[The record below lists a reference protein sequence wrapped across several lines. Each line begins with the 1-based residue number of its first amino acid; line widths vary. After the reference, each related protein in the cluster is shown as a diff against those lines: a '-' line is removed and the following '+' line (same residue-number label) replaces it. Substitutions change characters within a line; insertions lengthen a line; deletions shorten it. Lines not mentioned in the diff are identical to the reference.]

1 MSKFIIFSDIHLNNW
16 SGPVN
21 SKERISQRLLD
32 QKSVLQQLIDLA
44 VENDAVL
51 LNGGDT
57 FHAVGAVPTEALN
70 VYSWFLNEIRKC
82 GLRYYAVSG
91 NHDQTL
97 RKNLGQWHDIL
108 NLFQDKQQRNKELS
122 EMKVRFVD
130 YDEEDIYSIKDND
143 IVVLHKQPACSNK
156 YGFKHEGVDWK
167 KIAKNN
173 RLCFYGHFHET
184 KKLGPTSFVIGQ
196 PLQMTQSDVGEE
208 RGCWLVNSEDWKV
221 EFIKLEYPELQKIE
235 KIEAKKEKIEERIKA
250 TSFNDILL
258 EWLAHENKDNSYLDL
273 IKDDLKDKIQDNK
286 TLFKGRIQKVYV
298 KDFLSFDEITF
309 EFKNGFWLVLG
320 ENGAG
325 KTTIFESLMWIL
337 WDETTKKLAKSE
349 VIRNRPIKQKDAY
362 GELELRDDKIYTIKR
377 SVKNGLEVISE
388 GKNLVEGMTKI
399 QAQEF
404 LEKNILG
411 FDKNTYLASCYFSQE
426 GLLTLAQ
433 LGDAETT
440 NLVTDLLGFETYDE
454 LHNLMA
460 LKAKEIEVNLS
471 VLEQDKQ
478 KLENDIWKNNEQQKS
493 LKEQI
498 EMFTKQECSL
508 KDEQS
513 KVNQQLSEFKDLL
526 VKIVIPTVTT
536 EEVDKVISELNV
548 HKSEMSTKYKTLQE
562 SGQLKLNEL
571 RMKQNLEQTKLR
583 NILQEQAK
591 IDKEKTKIET
601 EKRLIAE
608 NIAKHEAIIKSLEEN
623 KCSYCGAIL
632 NKEDME
638 KHLGEEMAEI
648 ALLKSQLTVIPQ
660 DFDKQLESFYDQEA
674 SIQEEIQKFEDEFK
688 KIDAE
693 NKEAISLF
701 NAEIKVIEDK
711 IKEQQE
717 KKVTLVKEVTEANSR
732 KANLTSQIKQLEQRQ
747 LTLVNQLKEV
757 NINDKLLQL
766 KELENNLTVL
776 KDRTVDLQNRTAL
789 LTTNKEIYKFWQ
801 NAYSNKGIRPLL
813 LDRFVNEVNNVIHHY
828 CYEVSNGQ
836 FLVEF
841 NPTSKTRAGL
851 ERNKLD
857 LQVRYQDKVVPYS
870 GLSGGEKTRANLPL
884 CLGLNA
890 WISKKYGIKNGLF
903 GLVILDELFANLD
916 IKGRENVANLLNEE
930 GRNRSIYVIDHSP
943 TLESYTQNII
953 QVSKENEVTNIQEI

>member
-16 SGPVN
+16 SGPIDAV
-21 SKERISQRLLD
+21 ERISQRLLD

-221 EFIKLEYPELQKIE
+221 EFIKLDYPELKKIE
-235 KIEAKKEKIEERIKA
+235 KIEAKEEKIEERIKA

-258 EWLAHENKDNSYLDL
+258 EWLAHENKDNSYLEL
-273 IKDDLKDKIQDNK
+273 IKNDLQDKIQVNK
-286 TLFKGRIQKVYV
+286 SFFKGKIDKIYV
-298 KDFLSFDEITF
+298 KDFLSFEEITF

-320 ENGAG
+320 ENGVG
-325 KTTIFESLMWIL
+325 KTTLFESIL
-337 WDETTKKLAKSE
+337 WLLFDDTTKQLAKNE
-349 VIRNRPIKQKDAY
+349 VIRNRPTKQKDAY
-362 GELELRDDKIYTIKR
+362 GELSLVDDKSYTLKR
-377 SVKNGLEVISE
+377 SVKNGLEVICE

-433 LGDAETT
+433 LGSADST
-440 NLVTDLLGFETYDE
+440 NLVTNLLGFETYDS
-454 LHNLMA
+454 LHNLMV
-460 LKAKEIEVNLS
+460 LKAKEMEANLL
-471 VLEQDKQ
+471 VLDQDKQ
-478 KLENDIWKNNEQQKS
+478 KLDNEIWKNSEQQKNV
-493 LKEQI
+493 KEQI

-508 KDEQS
+508 KDEHL
-513 KVNQQLSEFKDLL
+513 KVNQQLSEFNDLL
-526 VKIVIPTVTT
+526 VKIVIPEVSVTDLEEEIQKLNAQKT
-536 EEVDKVISELNV
+536 EL
-548 HKSEMSTKYKTLQE
+548 STKQQMLQIDGQKKINAIRTKGVDLQNKLRFILTE
-562 SGQLKLNEL
+562 QGQLD
-571 RMKQNLEQTKLR
+571 KQKTVVEATNKEIQQQ
-583 NILQEQAK
+583 IQK
-591 IDKEKTKIET
+591 IDKYLEQFQNKETKLCPLCGNKMDEEHFIAELSKKQT
-601 EKRLIAE
+601 EKNEL
-608 NIAKHEAIIKSLEEN
+608 NNQIKEVPDVS
-623 KCSYCGAIL
+623 
-632 NKEDME
+632 
-638 KHLGEEMAEI
+638 
-648 ALLKSQLTVIPQ
+648 
-660 DFDKQLESFYDQEA
+660 KQLESLYDQEA
-674 SIQEEIQKFEDEFK
+674 TNQEEIQTLEEEIK
-688 KIDAE
+688 KVDAE
-693 NKEAISLF
+693 NQQIYSAN
-701 NAEIKVIEDK
+701 NAEIKVVEDK
-711 IKEQQE
+711 IKDVQ
-717 KKVTLVKEVTEANSR
+717 KKKEETLKVVTLANSS
-732 KANLTSQIKQLEQRQ
+732 KVSLTQQIKQLEQRSASLLTQ
-747 LTLVNQLKEV
+747 LQGV
-757 NINDKLLQL
+757 NIDDKLLQL
-766 KELENNLTVL
+766 KDLENKLIVLNNQTTVL
-776 KDRTVDLQNRTAL
+776 KDRTSSFIK
-789 LTTNKEIYKFWQ
+789 NKEIYEFWA
-801 NAYSNKGIRPLL
+801 NAFSNKGIRPLL
-813 LDRFVNEVNNVIHHY
+813 LDRFVNEFNKIVIKY
-828 CYEVSNGQ
+828 CYKVSNGEWIVQ
-836 FLVEF
+836 F

-857 LQVRYQDKVVPYS
+857 LEILYKNKTAI
-870 GLSGGEKTRANLPL
+870 GLSGGEQTRINLPL
-884 CLGLNA
+884 CLALNE
-890 WISKKYGIKNGLF
+890 WVSKKYKILNGL
-903 GLVILDELFANLD
+903 LNIIILDEVFCYTDNKFRD
-916 IKGRENVANLLNEE
+916 NVAELLNEE
-930 GRNRSIYVIDHSP
+930 GQTKSIYCIDHSQ
-943 TLESYTQNII
+943 TLIPYTQNLLQII
-953 QVSKENEVTNIQEI
+953 KENEITNIQVI